1 MPEPYGGDDR
11 RQAAFR
17 SVEARALEAAGDRNR
32 NADAYWMGEALR
44 LAEASIGLAS
54 PNPRVGCVLVRA
66 GALVGRGAHHY
77 DRKDHAEVVALR
89 EAGGQARE
97 ATAYVTLEPCAH
109 TGRTPPCAEALVKAG
124 VSRVV
129 VATGDPNPLVAGRGL
144 AILRGAG
151 IAVSVDTLAAP
162 CRAINDG
169 FARWI
174 QAKLPFVTF
183 KAGVSLDGRIAP
195 PAALRQPGSVN
206 YLTGARSLLAVQ
218 KLRHGSDAVLTGIG
232 TVLADNPLLTDRSGG
247 PRRRALLRVVL
258 DSELRLP
265 LGSRVLQTAQNDLLV
280 FTRQDTRQDTQQNN
294 GPGTRQQNGQS
305 TAGHAH
311 RERRLALEAAGA
323 RVHAV
328 SSLPGGG
335 LDLPAVLR
343 VLAESY
349 GVLNLLTEGGSAL
362 NRALLDSDAPLADK
376 LCLFYAPMFLGD
388 AGVPL
393 IAGSLSQPIELQRSV
408 LGESGSDFRLEAYLR
423 DPWRES

>member
-1 MPEPYGGDDR
+1 MPELHEEPHENDDR
-11 RQAAFR
+11 
-17 SVEARALEAAGDRNR
+17 SPPNHGDRR
-32 NADAYWMGEALR
+32 ASALHGDRRKPDADSYWMSEALR
-44 LAEASIGLAS
+44 LAEASVGLAS

-77 DRKDHAEVVALR
+77 DRKDHAEIAALR
-89 EAGGQARE
+89 EAGGQARD

-124 VSRVV
+124 VARVV

-144 AILRGAG
+144 AILREAG
-151 IAVSVDTLAAP
+151 IAVSVGTLAVP

-174 QAKLPFVTF
+174 QAKLPFVTL

-195 PAALRQPGSVN
+195 PSMTRQPGSVT

-218 KLRHGSDAVLTGIG
+218 KMRHGSDAVLTGIG

-258 DSELRLP
+258 DSGLRLP
-265 LGSRVLQTAQNDLLV
+265 QGSRVLQTAQNDVVV
-280 FTRQDTRQDTQQNN
+280 FTKEDTKLEN
-294 GPGTRQQNGQS
+294 GPSAGQHDEPP
-305 TAGHAH
+305 TAGHLHA
-311 RERRLALEAAGA
+311 ERRLALEAAGA
-323 RVHAV
+323 RVHTV
-328 SSLPGGG
+328 PSLPGGG
-335 LDLPAVLR
+335 LDLRAVLQ
-343 VLAESY
+343 VLAGSY
-349 GVLNLLTEGGSAL
+349 GVLNLLVEGGSAL
-362 NRALLDSDAPLADK
+362 NRALLDSEIPLADK

-393 IAGSLSQPIELQRSV
+393 IAGSLSQPVELQRSA
-408 LGESGSDFRLEAYLR
+408 LSESGSDFRLEAYLR
-423 DPWRES
+423 DPWHET